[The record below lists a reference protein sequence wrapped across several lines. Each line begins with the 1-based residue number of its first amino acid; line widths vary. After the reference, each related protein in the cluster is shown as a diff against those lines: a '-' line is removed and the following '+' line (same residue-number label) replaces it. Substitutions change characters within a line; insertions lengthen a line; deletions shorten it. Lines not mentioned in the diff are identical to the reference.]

1 MEREEALLDGTTV
14 LMTVA
19 IAAAESLFDVVV
31 LSSEVTILGPVCLIA
46 ERFVA
51 RTWAVEHLGRR

>member
-19 IAAAESLFDVVV
+19 IAAETLFVEVV
-31 LSSEVTILGPVCLIA
+31 LSSEVTILGPVCLVA